1 MSGRAQPPAIR
12 LTYEEA
18 TTLLMEALEQPDG
31 ARSAFQA
38 RIRQLQ
44 RIGLLKDTGGKA
56 YARFTYGLV
65 ELAILATAFRL
76 MAAFMLP
83 VVAVR
88 HLDERWAE
96 FVPAL
101 LSGMGDYGRSRWDQD
116 TPCAGPFVAIE
127 GTALSRLGQK
137 GASDTRYD
145 GPLGAIR
152 CIGASDHVETVWK
165 AAAAQ
170 GVLIDTRTYI
180 APLVA
185 KLAELE
191 TVSSRQLADE
201 IDRLRFS
208 GLNRTGNPS
217 G

>member
-1 MSGRAQPPAIR
+1 MSGRAQPQAIR
-12 LTYEEA
+12 LGYEEA
-18 TTLLMEALEQPDG
+18 TTLLMEALEQPEG

-44 RIGLLKDTGGKA
+44 RIGLLKKPNGKA
-56 YARFTYGLV
+56 YERFSYGLV
-65 ELAILATAFRL
+65 GLAALATAFRL
-76 MAAFMLP
+76 MAAFILP
-83 VVAVR
+83 IVAVR
-88 HLDERWAE
+88 HINERWAD

-101 LSGMGDYGRSRWDQD
+101 LSGIGEQGRSRWDH
-116 TPCAGPFVAIE
+116 TPPAGRFVAIE
-127 GTALSRLGQK
+127 GTALARLGQK

-152 CIGASDHVETVWK
+152 CIGDSDPVETIWN
-165 AAAAQ
+165 ASAAQ
-170 GVLIDTRTYI
+170 GVLIDTRAYM

-185 KLAELE
+185 KLGDLE

-208 GLNRTGNPS
+208 HLNGTERPS